1 MIFGALPLD
10 QCHGAILAHA
20 VRVGDQLFKKGRHLN
35 ADDLSLLTG
44 AGHQTVVVARLE
56 PGDIGEDDAAA
67 ALAHAVAGAGI
78 RVDPP
83 FTGRANLFA
92 EADGVLCLDP
102 TAINAVNEIDETIT
116 LATLD
121 RFKPVTAGQMVA
133 TVKIIPFGVP
143 QNMLDQ
149 VCAVARVAEHIRIA
163 PFRPRR
169 IALIQTTLPTLKASV
184 IEKTVDIT
192 TKRLAA
198 FNCSLATERRCAHEV
213 QALRH
218 EIGDC
223 FAAGAELLL
232 ILGASAITDRLD
244 VIPSAIQAWSGTVEQ
259 FGMPV
264 DPGNLLLL
272 GAIAGKPVIGLPG
285 CARSP
290 KQNGVDW
297 VLQRLIAD
305 LPVTARD
312 IRRMGVGGLLGEIP
326 SRPQPRAGNAPE
338 TDQSAHTGAASIGA
352 VVLAAGRSSRM
363 GANKLLLEVDGKP
376 LICHVVD
383 RALTL
388 NLAEIV
394 VVLGHQAEEIRR
406 ALAGRPL
413 RFVLAKD
420 YALGMSASLKTGLSA
435 LSPSL
440 AAAFILLG
448 DMPAV
453 SPALLRRLLA
463 AYNPVEGR
471 SIVLPVHGG
480 KRGNPVL
487 WDRRY
492 FAEMQNLAGD
502 VGARHLIGEYA
513 AEVAEVS
520 AEDSG
525 IFRDIDTPQAYA
537 DLLQETA
544 S

>member
-10 QCHGAILAHA
+10 QCRGAILAHA
-20 VRVGDQLFKKGRHLN
+20 VRAGDQLFKKGRRLSN
-35 ADDLSLLTG
+35 DDLDLLAATG
-44 AGHQTVVVARLE
+44 QKSVVVARLE
-56 PGDIGEDDAAA
+56 DDDVGEDEAAGG
-67 ALAHAVAGAGI
+67 LAQAVAGPHI

-92 EADGVLCLDP
+92 ENDGVLCLDP
-102 TAINAVNEIDETIT
+102 AVIDAVNEVDETIT

-121 RFKPVTAGQMVA
+121 RFKPVMAGQMVA

-143 QNMLDQ
+143 RKMLDR
-149 VCAVARVAEHIRIA
+149 VCAIGRASTPIGIA

-169 IALIQTTLPTLKASV
+169 IGLIQTTLPTLKDSV
-184 IEKTVDIT
+184 LAKTSEVT
-192 TKRLAA
+192 TRRLAA
-198 FNCSLATERRCAHEV
+198 LNCSLAVERRC
-213 QALRH
+213 RH
-218 EIGDC
+218 GTAELAATIADC
-223 FAAGAELLL
+223 LSAGAELLL

-244 VIPSAIQAWSGTVEQ
+244 VIPAAIQASGGVVEQ

-272 GAIAGKPVIGLPG
+272 ASIAGRPVIGLPG

-305 LPVTARD
+305 LPVTAGD
-312 IRRMGVGGLLGEIP
+312 IRRMGVGGLLGEIL
-326 SRPQPRAGNAPE
+326 SRPQPRQGAVAQG
-338 TDQSAHTGAASIGA
+338 QAASVGA
-352 VVLAAGRSSRM
+352 VVLAAGKSSRM
-363 GANKLLLEVDGKP
+363 GENKLLLDVEGKP

-388 NLAEIV
+388 DLSEVI
-394 VVLGHQAEEIRR
+394 VVLGHQAEKVRL
-406 ALAGRPL
+406 ALAGRPV
-413 RFVLAKD
+413 RFVMAED
-420 YALGMSASLKTGLSA
+420 YETGMSASLKAGIAA
-435 LSPSL
+435 LSPTST
-440 AAAFILLG
+440 AAFVLLG
-448 DMPAV
+448 DMPLV
-453 SPALLRRLLA
+453 SPTLLRRMLA

-471 SIVLPVHGG
+471 SIVLPVHAG

-492 FAEMQNLAGD
+492 FADMQNLAGD

-513 AEVAEVS
+513 TDVVEIA
-520 AEDSG
+520 AEDAG
-525 IFRDIDTPQAYA
+525 IFSDIDTPQAYA
-537 DLLQETA
+537 ALRRGA
-544 S
+544 VS

>member
-10 QCHGAILAHA
+10 QCRDAILAHA
-20 VRVGDQLFKKGRHLN
+20 VRVGDQLFKKGRHLS
-35 ADDLSLLTG
+35 DSDLALLAA
-44 AGHQTVVVARLE
+44 AGHGSVVVARLE
-56 PGDIGEDDAAA
+56 AGDVGEDEAAA
-67 ALAHAVAGAGI
+67 GLAQAIAGANI
-78 RVDPP
+78 RVDPA

-92 EADGVLCLDP
+92 ESDGVLRLDP
-102 TAINAVNEIDETIT
+102 AVIDAVNEVDETIT

-121 RFKPVTAGQMVA
+121 RYKPVMAGQMVA
-133 TVKIIPFGVP
+133 TVKIIPFSVP
-143 QNMLDQ
+143 QKMLDR
-149 VCAVARVAEHIRIA
+149 VCAIAKASTHIDVA

-169 IALIQTTLPTLKASV
+169 IGLIQTTLPTLKDSV
-184 IEKTVDIT
+184 LTKTTEVT
-192 TKRLAA
+192 VKRLAEL
-198 FNCSLATERRCAHEV
+198 NCSLMIERRC
-213 QALRH
+213 RH
-218 EIGDC
+218 DAVELTRTIADC
-223 FAAGAELLL
+223 LAAGAELLL
-232 ILGASAITDRLD
+232 VLGASAITDRLD
-244 VIPSAIQAWSGTVEQ
+244 VIPAAIQASGGTVEQ

-272 GAIAGKPVIGLPG
+272 ASIAGKPIIGLPG

-312 IRRMGVGGLLGEIP
+312 IRHMGVGGLLGEIL
-326 SRPQPRAGNAPE
+326 SRPQPRL
-338 TDQSAHTGAASIGA
+338 GAVPQGQPANIGA
-352 VVLAAGRSSRM
+352 VILAAGKSSRM
-363 GANKLLLEVDGKP
+363 GQNKLLLDVEGKP

-388 NLAEIV
+388 DLSEIV
-394 VVLGHQAEEIRR
+394 VVLGHQPEKVQQ
-406 ALAGRPL
+406 ALAGRPV
-413 RFVLAKD
+413 RFVMAKD
-420 YALGMSASLKTGLSA
+420 YEIGMSASLKAGLAA
-435 LSPSL
+435 LSPAL
-440 AAAFILLG
+440 TAAFVLLG
-448 DMPAV
+448 DMPMV
-453 SPALLRRLLA
+453 SPALLRRMLA

-492 FAEMQNLAGD
+492 FADMQNLAGD

-513 AEVAEVS
+513 ADVVEIAS
-520 AEDSG
+520 EDAG
-525 IFRDIDTPQAYA
+525 IFRDIDTPQSYA
-537 DLLQETA
+537 ALQRGAA

>member
-10 QCHGAILAHA
+10 QCRGAILAHA
-20 VRVGDQLFKKGRHLN
+20 IRVGDQLFKKGRHLSD
-35 ADDLSLLTG
+35 DDLSLLAE
-44 AGHQTVVVARLE
+44 AGHHQVMAARLE
-56 PGDIGEDDAAA
+56 AGDVEEDAAAA
-67 ALAHAVAGAGI
+67 ALAVAVAGARI

-102 TAINAVNEIDETIT
+102 AVIDAINEVDETVT

-121 RFKPVTAGQMVA
+121 RYKLVTAGQMVA
-133 TVKIIPFGVP
+133 TVKIIPFSVP
-143 QNMLDQ
+143 HDLLDRI
-149 VCAVARVAEHIRIA
+149 CAIARAAEHLTIA
-163 PFRPRR
+163 PFRPRH

-184 IEKTVDIT
+184 VEKTVDIT
-192 TKRLAA
+192 TKRLAT
-198 FNCSLATERRCAHEV
+198 FNCGLAIERRCAHDAPALH
-213 QALRH
+213 QA
-218 EIGDC
+218 IADC
-223 FAAGAELLL
+223 LDAGAELLL
-232 ILGASAITDRLD
+232 VLGASAITDRLD
-244 VIPSAIQAWSGTVEQ
+244 VIPTAIHASGGTVEQ
-259 FGMPV
+259 LGMPV

-272 GAIAGKPVIGLPG
+272 GSIAGKPVIGLPG

-305 LPVTARD
+305 LPVSARD

-326 SRPQPRAGNAPE
+326 SRPQPRAGRPAEAN
-338 TDQSAHTGAASIGA
+338 QGAIGA
-352 VVLAAGRSSRM
+352 LVLAAGQSSRM
-363 GANKLLLEVDGKP
+363 GTNKLLLEADGKP

-383 RALTL
+383 HALAL
-388 NLAEIV
+388 DLAEVV
-394 VVLGHQAEEIRR
+394 VVLGHQAEEIRQ
-406 ALAGRPL
+406 ALTGRPV

-420 YALGMSASLKTGLSA
+420 YTRGMSASLKAGLVA
-435 LSPSL
+435 LAPET
-440 AAAFILLG
+440 AAAFVLLG

-453 SPALLRRLLA
+453 SSSLLRRLLA

-471 SIVLPVHGG
+471 SIVLPVQGG

-492 FAEMQNLAGD
+492 FAEMQALAGD
-502 VGARHLIGEYA
+502 VGARHLIGEHM
-513 AEVAEVS
+513 AEVAEIEVDDG
-520 AEDSG
+520 A

-537 DLLQETA
+537 DLVQGV
-544 S
+544 SS

>member
-20 VRVGDQLFKKGRHLN
+20 VRVDDQLFKKGRHLS
-35 ADDLSLLTG
+35 ADDLALLAA
-44 AGHQTVVVARLE
+44 AGHRKVVVARLE
-56 PGDIGEDDAAA
+56 AGDVEEDAAA
-67 ALAHAVAGAGI
+67 GALAVAVAGKHM

-102 TAINAVNEIDETIT
+102 AVIDAINEVDETIT

-121 RFKPVTAGQMVA
+121 RYKPVSAGQMVA
-133 TVKIIPFGVP
+133 TVKIIPFSVP
-143 QNMLDQ
+143 HDLLDR
-149 VCAVARVAEHIRIA
+149 VCAIARAAEHLSIA

-169 IALIQTTLPTLKASV
+169 VALIQTTLPTLKASV
-184 IEKTVDIT
+184 LEKTVEIT

-198 FNCSLATERRCAHEV
+198 FCCDLAMERRCAHDAPALH
-213 QALRH
+213 QA
-218 EIGDC
+218 IDDC
-223 FAAGAELLL
+223 LGKGAELLL

-244 VIPSAIQAWSGTVEQ
+244 VIPTAIHASGGSVAQ

-326 SRPQPRAGNAPE
+326 SRPQPRAGRPAE
-338 TDQSAHTGAASIGA
+338 TRQGAIGA
-352 VVLAAGRSSRM
+352 LVLAAGQSSRM
-363 GANKLLLEVDGKP
+363 GTNKLLLEADGKP

-383 RALTL
+383 HALAL
-388 NLAEIV
+388 DLAEVI
-394 VVLGHQAEEIRR
+394 VVLGHQADEIRQ
-406 ALAGRPL
+406 ALGNRPV
-413 RFVLAKD
+413 RFVTAKD
-420 YALGMSASLKTGLSA
+420 YARGMSASLKAG
-435 LSPSL
+435 L
-440 AAAFILLG
+440 AALAPETAASFVLLG
-448 DMPAV
+448 DMPAI

-471 SIVLPVHGG
+471 SIVLPVHDG

-492 FAEMQNLAGD
+492 FAEMQTLAGD
-502 VGARHLIGEYA
+502 VGARHLIGEHM
-513 AEVAEVS
+513 AEVAEIE
-520 AEDSG
+520 ADDG
-525 IFRDIDTPQAYA
+525 AIFRDIDTPQAYA
-537 DLLQETA
+537 DLVQGVL